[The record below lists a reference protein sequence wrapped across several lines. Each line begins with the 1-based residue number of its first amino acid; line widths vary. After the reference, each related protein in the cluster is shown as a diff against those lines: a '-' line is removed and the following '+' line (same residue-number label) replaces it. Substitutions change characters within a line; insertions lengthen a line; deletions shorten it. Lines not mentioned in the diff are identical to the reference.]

1 MKTILKN
8 SFETSLRSAVLIL
21 KLVIPLYIL
30 ADLLLYFDLLKY
42 ISLLFEPIT
51 SFLHLPPEAAMAIAG
66 GVLLNN
72 YAAIAFAAPLQ
83 LTPYQWTILAIFLGV
98 CHSMIVESAIMKK
111 LGISYLYSIA
121 LRSIM
126 AFITVVPIMLLP
138 SSFFSTTIEETSVS
152 AQNYNSFLELL
163 LGSLKKS
170 TLLSIKMILLIA
182 IMIFIM
188 DWIKSTKFMQEYAKK
203 VNTSFSIFVG
213 QMLGI
218 TYGAGIL
225 INEAKSGN
233 LSRKEILYI
242 ATFLMISPSVFED
255 TLLFVIFGANYWII
269 IGIRLIMAF
278 LVSYL
283 LLRLLNFFPQLDKK
297 LGMIHPT

>member
-1 MKTILKN
+1 
-8 SFETSLRSAVLIL
+8 
-21 KLVIPLYIL
+21 
-30 ADLLLYFDLLKY
+30 
-42 ISLLFEPIT
+42 
-51 SFLHLPPEAAMAIAG
+51 
-66 GVLLNN
+66 
-72 YAAIAFAAPLQ
+72 
-83 LTPYQWTILAIFLGV
+83 
-98 CHSMIVESAIMKK
+98 
-111 LGISYLYSIA
+111 
-121 LRSIM
+121 
-126 AFITVVPIMLLP
+126 
-138 SSFFSTTIEETSVS
+138 
-152 AQNYNSFLELL
+152 
-163 LGSLKKS
+163 
-170 TLLSIKMILLIA
+170 MILLIA

-242 ATFLMISPSVFED
+242 ATFLMISHSVFED

-297 LGMIHPT
+297 LGMIQPT